1 MKKKMR
7 TRIIVIVLLLS
18 VLIGLSVPLS
28 AAEFPEQPIE
38 IIAPFGAGS
47 STDRMT
53 LAIIP
58 FMERELKQ
66 KVLPSYRSGGGGTIG
81 TAWLAKAKP
90 DGYNLAIVP
99 TGVVIVKP
107 QTSKLPYS
115 LSDFVPIAQ
124 VGLYQSVLVVK
135 EDSPWKTMKDFL
147 EDAKKNPGKFTFG
160 TSGPFSMGHV
170 AMEAVK
176 QAVGIQ
182 IRHVPFEG
190 AGKVMLALYGNQ
202 VNLVVTEVR
211 PEFGKDGKTRLLG
224 LISEQR
230 MPEHADTPTFKELG
244 YDLSMDVSYWLV
256 APKGTPQPIID
267 KLEGVLKK
275 ASTSPEFKDAFMKTT
290 GAPMAFLSSK
300 EVYQKWDKDMAVIGK
315 VIKALNI
322 EKK

>member
-1 MKKKMR
+1 MGNR
-7 TRIIVIVLLLS
+7 RRGSFAVVCLW
-18 VLIGLSVPLS
+18 LILGWSAAPLS
-28 AAEFPEQPIE
+28 AGEYPEQAIE

-58 FMERELKQ
+58 FMEKELKQ

-107 QTSKLPYS
+107 LTSKLPYA
-115 LSDFVPIAQ
+115 LGDFVPISQ

-147 EDAKKNPGKFTFG
+147 EDAKRNPGKLTFG

-190 AGKVMLALYGNQ
+190 AGKVMLALYGSQ
-202 VNLVVTEVR
+202 VGMVVTEIR

-224 LISEQR
+224 LVSER
-230 MPEHADTPTFKELG
+230 RLPEHPDTPTFKELG
-244 YDLSMDVSYWLV
+244 YDLVMDVSYWLV
-256 APKGTPQPIID
+256 APKATPQPIID

-275 ASTSPEFKDAFMKTT
+275 AAASAEFREAFLKTT
-290 GAPMAFLSSK
+290 GAPMAFLPGK
-300 EVYQKWDKDMAVIGK
+300 EVYQKWEKDLAVITK
-315 VIKALNI
+315 VVKELNI